1 MLGCQKLHSGLW
13 HINKLSISFEIIG
26 KNEND
31 DGMYDALKEGFESI
45 NIPINTG
52 EDTEIMDRILTLLR
66 HQNIQDVQLLLNYAK
81 QKGILFLT
89 FEFVEDLEAMG
100 NNLEQCLQC
109 IDEECEDSDSDGEPP
124 SKVHKKD
131 EESKP
136 GSRKEKRDANTKEK
150 KSSRKK
156 EKKANKKLIKSNNNN
171 SNSSNKNEKK
181 NAKAKPKKC
190 CYSCSRRKEKKIQ

>member
-1 MLGCQKLHSGLW
+1 
-13 HINKLSISFEIIG
+13 
-26 KNEND
+26 
-31 DGMYDALKEGFESI
+31 MYDALKEGFESI

-52 EDTEIMDRILTLLR
+52 EDTEIMDRILFLLR
-66 HQNIQDVQLLLNYAK
+66 QQNIQDVQLLLNYAK
-81 QKGILFLT
+81 QKGIVFLT
-89 FEFVEDLEAMG
+89 FEFVENLEAMG
-100 NNLEQCLQC
+100 NNLEQCLIEYSKYQC
-109 IDEECEDSDSDGEPP
+109 IDEECVDSDSDGEPP

-150 KSSRKK
+150 KSSKKK

-190 CYSCSRRKEKKIQ
+190 CYSCSRRKAKKSSSPHSNRKENKPKKKLSKKMVLKN

>member
-1 MLGCQKLHSGLW
+1 
-13 HINKLSISFEIIG
+13 
-26 KNEND
+26 
-31 DGMYDALKEGFESI
+31 MYDALKEGFESI

-66 HQNIQDVQLLLNYAK
+66 HQNIQDVQLLLGYAK

-150 KSSRKK
+150 KSSKK
-156 EKKANKKLIKSNNNN
+156 KGKKANKKSNNNN
-171 SNSSNKNEKK
+171 SNSSIKNEKQ
-181 NAKAKPKKC
+181 NAKAKQKKC
-190 CYSCSRRKEKKIQ
+190 CNLCSRKKEKKSKKFSSSHSNRKENKPKKIE

>member
-1 MLGCQKLHSGLW
+1 
-13 HINKLSISFEIIG
+13 
-26 KNEND
+26 
-31 DGMYDALKEGFESI
+31 MYDALKEGFESI

-52 EDTEIMDRILTLLR
+52 EDTEIMDRILFLLR
-66 HQNIQDVQLLLNYAK
+66 QQNIQDVQLLLNYAK
-81 QKGILFLT
+81 QKGIVFLT

-150 KSSRKK
+150 KSSKKK

-171 SNSSNKNEKK
+171 SNSSNKNERK

-190 CYSCSRRKEKKIQ
+190 CYSCSRRKEKKSSSPHSNKKENKSRKKLSKKMVIQD